1 MFDVIDTLFDE
12 LYKGLNDKI
21 NKNESIKDYFL
32 TMNDNEIKK
41 LSYLISE
48 ELEKDIDL
56 EDTKENLVN
65 YIIVN
70 LDPLVKGI
78 LKYCDDSTFDKFTKI
93 PNYIEYKTE
102 EEVLYIIDLFLLNA
116 FHIAKAN
123 YNEKKDTITVFIHN
137 EIKDLLDKY
146 IKDKEIKKI
155 NKMYN
160 KIYNTIELVLDTY
173 GVISVDV
180 LEDIIDKN
188 YSNFNNYSILNILIL
203 KSMADEGLNLY
214 MYKDN
219 LILIGNS
226 EFYDKDFTRK
236 FYDKIDNF
244 KIYNKDMYESV
255 YSFKYISNTKGYN
268 KLIKYLFEELNI
280 NIIKDINFNENIVRD
295 YMYQSQTSIET
306 ADEYYF
312 NKIKR
317 FYRINKKQA
326 QEINKILK
334 EIFSEMPKWSKGGKI

>member
-32 TMNDNEIKK
+32 TMNDKEIRK

-48 ELEKDIDL
+48 ELDEDINL
-56 EDTKENLVN
+56 EDKKENLVN

-78 LKYCDDSTFDKFTKI
+78 LKYCDDSTLDKFTKI

-102 EEVLYIIDLFLLNA
+102 EEMLYIIDLFFLNA

-146 IKDKEIKKI
+146 TKDKEIKKI

-160 KIYNTIELVLDTY
+160 KIYNTIEFVLDTY
-173 GVISVDV
+173 GVISLEV

-188 YSNFNNYSILNILIL
+188 YSNFNNYNILNILIL
-203 KSMADEGLNLY
+203 KSMADEGINLY
-214 MYKDN
+214 MYKDD
-219 LILIGNS
+219 LILIGNA
-226 EFYDKDFTRK
+226 EFHEKDYTRK
-236 FYDKIDNF
+236 FYDKIDNY

-268 KLIKYLFEELNI
+268 KLIKYLFEELSI
-280 NIIKDINFNENIVRD
+280 NIIKDVYFNENIVRD
-295 YMYQSQTSIET
+295 YMYQAQTSIET
-306 ADEYYF
+306 ANKYYY
-312 NKIKR
+312 NKIDR
-317 FYRINKKQA
+317 IYGINKELGQK
-326 QEINKILK
+326 INKILK